1 MTSQSLSLFFV
12 LSSLV
17 AYEKRKKK
25 KKRVYDRKTRT
36 ESRNERM
43 NDTTTTLSIPTALQV
58 TTDYGKL
65 KKQENK
71 EKDGSDWALLL

>member
-1 MTSQSLSLFFV
+1 M
-12 LSSLV
+12 V
-17 AYEKRKKK
+17 AYEKRRKK

-65 KKQENK
+65 KNK
-71 EKDGSDWALLL
+71 KIKRKTAQIGRYSYDDTLIFIAVG